1 MSEKCRKIIYAL
13 VVTVFAAF
21 LWMICCENDRKV
33 SDKAIGE
40 TTVQSMVENPFQISY
55 NSIGAR
61 KRIQFRG

>member
-33 SDKAIGE
+33 TDTVIGE
-40 TTVQSMVENPFQISY
+40 TTVQSTKTKIPRATSQD
-55 NSIGAR
+55 A
-61 KRIQFRG
+61 KH